1 MSFVRIL
8 KALARSF
15 RRAAGCPCQRSTSRV
30 WCIQLR
36 LIYLSLRRVSID
48 METTMPVPGSY
59 RCQLRW
65 AALVARC
72 ANLVR
77 QVLTQADYILAWV
90 YLSAAPFPL
99 EHVLLIV
106 LRPSK
111 AAP

>member
-48 METTMPVPGSY
+48 METTIPVPGSY
-59 RCQLRW
+59 
-65 AALVARC
+65 RC